1 MGLIQEF
8 QQADAQRRKE
18 VAALAREVAA
28 RRGDFRKFVGHLH
41 RVSGDRRSEV
51 ATMRADTDALIDHLH
66 TKVDAD
72 RRADVAALRSQVATM
87 RADADAFVGH
97 LHKVSGD
104 RRSEVATMRAD
115 IDAFVGHLHKVST
128 DRRRDVAAIRADA
141 DAFVRHLH
149 NKVGADRRADV
160 AAIRTLV
167 WGGAAP
173 IRRAAPRPRAAA
185 PPAPPPAAPAAA
197 KAESPETVALRDVV
211 FGYLADHPDGT
222 RLTDMEREFGI
233 ARIQIAKTLHGL
245 IDDNKVEKRD
255 LLYFAI

>member
-8 QQADAQRRKE
+8 HQADAQRRKE

-41 RVSGDRRSEV
+41 KVSGDRRSEV
-51 ATMRADTDALIDHLH
+51 ATMRADTDAFIDHLH
-66 TKVDAD
+66 NRVDAD

-87 RADADAFVGH
+87 RAD
-97 LHKVSGD
+97 
-104 RRSEVATMRAD
+104 T
-115 IDAFVGHLHKVST
+115 DAFVGHLHKVST
-128 DRRRDVAAIRADA
+128 GRRRAVAAIRADA

-173 IRRAAPRPRAAA
+173 ARRAAPRPRAAA

-197 KAESPETVALRDVV
+197 KAASPGTTALRDVV
-211 FGYLADHPDGT
+211 FGYLADHPDGA
-222 RLTDMEREFGI
+222 RLTDMEREFGM
-233 ARIQIAKTLHGL
+233 ARIQIAKALHGL